1 MRWWTS
7 RSCYGPE
14 MSDPTVLEEAGV
26 QPNTG
31 RVPALGQA
39 LDQLVSRC
47 PGAVQVLASWAG
59 GELVRLDWDDTC
71 RARVVPAE

>member
-1 MRWWTS
+1 
-7 RSCYGPE
+7 
-14 MSDPTVLEEAGV
+14 MSDPTVLEGSDV

-31 RVPALGQA
+31 RIPALGQA

-59 GELVRLDWDDTC
+59 GELVRLDREDTC
-71 RARVVPAE
+71 WARVVPAE